1 MTTRFEEAM
10 IRGRLHAREIA
21 EALAVAYWEN
31 SHAKPGEY
39 VHADY
44 HLKLAINEFD
54 DLAKT
59 IAVIRVEMAD
69 RAAALARR
77 AAS

>member
-44 HLKLAINEFD
+44 HLNAAVKEFD
-54 DLAKT
+54 DLAK
-59 IAVIRVEMAD
+59 AVADIRVEMAN
-69 RAAALARR
+69 RVTAKYGRSAP
-77 AAS
+77 